1 MMEKKNI
8 IIIALIALA
17 SLMIGPVSAEAD
29 YSFWD
34 DHYLNCTNVAIQD
47 GPPPFGTI
55 GLYSD
60 TESFTTPTYTQFKTE
75 YGIPDSIPT
84 YVYTRMFLPDN
95 TNVGYYSW
103 GSTNIN
109 PALTISGSFIDG
121 PYTTPRGFTAADDGL
136 LLQSCIPGGLG
147 PIWYTAGPAYLYHHF
162 ETPIISEFT
171 YTPAEPWIAPAN
183 VTFTYLGTGK
193 KADQWHWRISRP
205 GFDIIASG
213 EPSINAT
220 LPYPGSY
227 DVELTVVNGT
237 VEDTEIK
244 TFTVV
249 NEAGSYSLIMSP
261 ETGTTATNFTAAITA
276 GVDSLGAVLNQFTI
290 SCTESGKNSYC
301 TVDGK
306 DPVFVKQNDG
316 NWYLDGDLYS
326 ATFPANISLK
336 FNIPGTHTVKAWF
349 FTSDPTD
356 TGTEVSDTVTVTSS
370 PGQIKLTVEVR
381 DAGTNAIIG
390 GPDILMKKEDGT
402 WDNQTVGLGFRDYY
416 VNGGNNI
423 GIGATAPGYTDSAIE
438 YTRFYAD
445 AKKVV
450 LLSRIPD
457 AVPEGNN
464 TLSVYVRKGG
474 GSDVIGLEGATVKLN
489 DGQTKLT
496 PGSGLA
502 QFLVLDG
509 KTYFITVSKTGY
521 VKMVRNLAVSG
532 SVNSITMDMLPE
544 GATTAPTLAPGETP
558 APGTT
563 TLAPGTT
570 YPPGV
575 PMPGTTITYP
585 PGVPIIGGDGS
596 TVATNGTARDIAV
609 QNLETWMIWGGTAF
623 AAIFGIMFIG
633 FSGDAL
639 KKWSWLWK

>member
-1 MMEKKNI
+1 MIALVAFVSSMILPVAGVANYSYWGDHSIVRSGSGIYSIVASAPPNGIEDIYIDKSVSSPTIGEWENEYSVTFYDVTMGTATVGSAATFKNI
-8 IIIALIALA
+8 WNGAKNSSKLT
-17 SLMIGPVSAEAD
+17 VSTSYISAV
-29 YSFWD
+29 
-34 DHYLNCTNVAIQD
+34 T
-47 GPPPFGTI
+47 
-55 GLYSD
+55 
-60 TESFTTPTYTQFKTE
+60 
-75 YGIPDSIPT
+75 
-84 YVYTRMFLPDN
+84 
-95 TNVGYYSW
+95 
-103 GSTNIN
+103 GST
-109 PALTISGSFIDG
+109 LTTS
-121 PYTTPRGFTAADDGL
+121 DDGRAF
-136 LLQSCIPGGLG
+136 QCWMRIGSNAANIIPVG
-147 PIWYTAGPAYLYHHF
+147 PLYVIHSYNNQPLVADF
-162 ETPIISEFT
+162 EYSPS
-171 YTPAEPWIAPAN
+171 EPWIAPQN
-183 VTFTYLGTGK
+183 VLFTDKSEGPKPDDYWWEITGNNYYAYSKGADAKTF
-193 KADQWHWRISRP
+193 
-205 GFDIIASG
+205 
-213 EPSINAT
+213 NAT
-220 LPYPGSY
+220 FLNPGIYQVGLSVY
-227 DVELTVVNGT
+227 NNTEVNSK
-237 VEDTEIK
+237 VSQ
-244 TFTVV
+244 FTVI
-249 NEAGSYSLIMSP
+249 NEAGSYSLIMAP
-261 ETGTTATNFTAAITA
+261 NEGTTATNFTAAITA

-326 ATFPANISLK
+326 ATFPANIPLK
-336 FNIPGTHTVKAWF
+336 FNIPGIHTVKAWF

-457 AVPEGNN
+457 GVPEGNN

-474 GSDVIGLEGATVKLN
+474 GPDVIGLEGATVKLN

-509 KTYFITVSKTGY
+509 KTYFITVTKTGY
-521 VKMVRNLAVSG
+521 EKMVRNLAVSG
-532 SVNSITMDMLPE
+532 SVNSITMDMLPV
-544 GATTAPTLAPGETP
+544 GVTTSPTLAPGETP

-585 PGVPIIGGDGS
+585 PGVPVIGGDGS
-596 TVATNGTARDIAV
+596 TVATNGTARDLAV

-623 AAIFGIMFIG
+623 VAIFAVMFIG